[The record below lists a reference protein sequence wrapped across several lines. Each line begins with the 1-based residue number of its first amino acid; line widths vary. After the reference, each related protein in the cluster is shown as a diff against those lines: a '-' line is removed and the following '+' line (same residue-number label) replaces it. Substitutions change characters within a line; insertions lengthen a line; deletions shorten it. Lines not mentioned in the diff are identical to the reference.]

1 MTDIEKLKSRI
12 IMTEEDPL
20 LTDEHKQVID
30 ALDVEMI
37 EAMNK
42 RQGFRTPTEMR
53 FSVLNDHKHPTNAS
67 KYWQAVREQAAFYE
81 TLIGL
86 SFKYRA
92 NEIAIKRI
100 KRDSKKLTD
109 ELDIMDSEVQLDEL
123 LFSRE
128 NMRLE
133 ARHRVNELIEW
144 SKIKKELVE
153 ATDFDTENVDTHQA
167 ASYLGVLENRVA
179 ALLPGAGQGDVL
191 NAVSQLNTLRRL
203 TGREIK
209 PLHEDVPWIGNLEAV
224 VGKMGATQAEIEDK
238 RKNGKYVP

>member
-123 LFSRE
+123 LFSR
-128 NMRLE
+128 
-133 ARHRVNELIEW
+133 
-144 SKIKKELVE
+144 
-153 ATDFDTENVDTHQA
+153 
-167 ASYLGVLENRVA
+167 
-179 ALLPGAGQGDVL
+179 
-191 NAVSQLNTLRRL
+191 
-203 TGREIK
+203 
-209 PLHEDVPWIGNLEAV
+209 
-224 VGKMGATQAEIEDK
+224 
-238 RKNGKYVP
+238 

>member
-1 MTDIEKLKSRI
+1 MKDIEKLESRI
-12 IMTEEDPL
+12 TLTEEEPL
-20 LTDEHKQVID
+20 LNPDQKQIID
-30 ALDVEMI
+30 ALSPEMI

-42 RQGFRTPTEMR
+42 RQGYRTPTEMR
-53 FSVLNDHKHPTNAS
+53 FSVLNDQKHPTNAA
-67 KYWQAVREQAAFYE
+67 KYWQSVREQASFFE
-81 TLIGL
+81 SLTWL

-92 NEIAIKRI
+92 NEIAITRI
-100 KRDSKKLTD
+100 KRDLGRQTD
-109 ELDIMDSEVQLDEL
+109 ELDIMDSEVKLDEL

-133 ARHRVNELIEW
+133 AKHRVDELIEW

-167 ASYLGVLENRVA
+167 ATYLEVLEHRVS
-179 ALLPGAGQGDVL
+179 ALLPGAGQGEVL

-209 PLHEDVPWIGNLEAV
+209 PLQEDVPWIGNLEAV
-224 VGKMGATQAEIEDK
+224 VGRIGATQKGLGDK
-238 RKNGKYVP
+238 HRNGTLI